1 VQLRSRRAI
10 AAAHDELNAVLREG
24 EELARRLQRALRDAM
39 WEGCGVVRD
48 AGRLGRALARIG
60 ELKEAAGAVDV
71 RPSSEGYLDLAVA
84 LDLRAALL
92 SAEATVR
99 GALARRESRGAH
111 QRADY
116 PRLDPTLTV
125 SFRTRLRGEGGL
137 EGGLG
142 GERELETEAVPVPPV
157 PEDLRALTAAEPE
170 LSLAGRLLE

>member
-1 VQLRSRRAI
+1 MEVQRRSRRAI
-10 AAAHDELNAVLREG
+10 AAAHDDLDAVLREG
-24 EELARRLQRALRDAM
+24 DELARPLQRALRDAM
-39 WEGCGVVRD
+39 WEGCGVIRD

-60 ELKEAAGAVDV
+60 ELNEAAGAVDV

-111 QRADY
+111 QRADH
-116 PRLDPTLTV
+116 PRLDPALAV
-125 SFRTRLRGEGGL
+125 SFRAR
-137 EGGLG
+137 LG
-142 GERELETEAVPVPPV
+142 GDGRLETEAVPVPPV
-157 PEDLRALTAAEPE
+157 PEGLRALTATEPE